1 MITTADTYLKFLQ
14 QPSSLNEAELEQ
26 VRVLTKRFGYLQS
39 AWTLRWLNTTETH
52 EKQEALHRAA
62 ALTYDRTILLQLQK
76 DPSIQIDTAA
86 LDTEAL
92 PLIEEAE
99 PLEDHELEGVT
110 LSDNRVAQFVTDA
123 KSGFDMNLDEIEVTP
138 RIPVPEKLNFEIDGS
153 IKQEDSPAL
162 STQKTFADWMKLMVS
177 GNAEGLAE
185 HHIENQDKQRKFEM
199 LDKFIQDKPKI
210 KADPTFDSDF
220 EVDDTIYFD
229 YKEMATETLAQLLFD
244 QKKYGKAI
252 KAYKALMVKI
262 PEKSSFFADQIKKAK
277 ALKAKE

>member
-14 QPSSLNEAELEQ
+14 RPSSLDEAELEQ
-26 VRVLTKRFGYLQS
+26 VRSLTKRFGYLQS
-39 AWTLRWLNTTETH
+39 AWTLRWLNATDTH

-76 DPSIQIDTAA
+76 DPFIEIDTAV

-92 PLIEEAE
+92 QLIEEAE

-110 LSDNRVAQFVTDA
+110 LSENRVAQFVTDA
-123 KSGFDMNLDEIEVTP
+123 KSGFDMDLDEIQVTP
-138 RIPVPEKLNFEIDGS
+138 RIPVPETLNFEIDGS
-153 IKQEDSPAL
+153 IEQKDTSTQ

-177 GNAEGLAE
+177 GNAEGLTE
-185 HHIENQDKQRKFEM
+185 HHIENQDKQRKFDM

-210 KADPTFDSDF
+210 KADPSFDSEF

-229 YKEMATETLAQLLFD
+229 YKEMATETLAQLLFN

-262 PEKSSFFADQIKKAK
+262 PEKSSFFADQIRKAK

>member
-14 QPSSLNEAELEQ
+14 QPSSLSEAELEQ
-26 VRVLTKRFGYLQS
+26 VRSLTKRFGYLQS
-39 AWTLRWLNTTETH
+39 AWTLRWLNATDTH

-76 DPSIQIDTAA
+76 DPSIEIDTAV
-86 LDTEAL
+86 LDTKAL
-92 PLIEEAE
+92 QLIEESE

-110 LSDNRVAQFVTDA
+110 LSENRVAQFVTDA
-123 KSGFDMNLDEIEVTP
+123 KSGFDMDLDEIQITP
-138 RIPVPEKLNFEIDGS
+138 RIPVPETLNFEIDGS
-153 IKQEDSPAL
+153 IEQKDAPPQ

-177 GNAEGLAE
+177 GNAEGLTE
-185 HHIENQDKQRKFEM
+185 HHIENQDKQRKFDM

-210 KADPTFDSDF
+210 KADPSFDSEF

-229 YKEMATETLAQLLFD
+229 YKEMATETLAQLLFN

-262 PEKSSFFADQIKKAK
+262 PEKSSFFADQIRKAK

>member
-26 VRVLTKRFGYLQS
+26 VRSLTKRFGYLQS
-39 AWTLRWLNTTETH
+39 AWTLRWLNATDTH

-76 DPSIQIDTAA
+76 DPSIEIDTAV
-86 LDTEAL
+86 LDTKAL
-92 PLIEEAE
+92 QLIEESE

-110 LSDNRVAQFVTDA
+110 LSENRVAQFVTDA
-123 KSGFDMNLDEIEVTP
+123 KSGFDMDLDEIQITP
-138 RIPVPEKLNFEIDGS
+138 RIPVPETLNFEIDGS
-153 IKQEDSPAL
+153 IEQKDVPPQ

-177 GNAEGLAE
+177 GNAEGLTE
-185 HHIENQDKQRKFEM
+185 HHIENQDKQRKFDM

-210 KADPTFDSDF
+210 KADPSFDSEF

-229 YKEMATETLAQLLFD
+229 YKEMATETLAQLLFN

-262 PEKSSFFADQIKKAK
+262 PEKSSFFADQIRKAK

>member
-14 QPSSLNEAELEQ
+14 QPSSLDEAELEQ
-26 VRVLTKRFGYLQS
+26 VRSLTKRFGYLQS
-39 AWTLRWLNTTETH
+39 AWTLRWLNATDTH

-76 DPSIQIDTAA
+76 DPFIEIDTAV

-92 PLIEEAE
+92 QLIEEAE

-110 LSDNRVAQFVTDA
+110 LSENRVAQFVTDA
-123 KSGFDMNLDEIEVTP
+123 KSGFDMDLDEIQVTP
-138 RIPVPEKLNFEIDGS
+138 RIPVPETLNFEIDGS
-153 IKQEDSPAL
+153 IEQKDTSTQ

-177 GNAEGLAE
+177 GNAEGLTE
-185 HHIENQDKQRKFEM
+185 HQIENQDKQRKFDM

-210 KADPTFDSDF
+210 KADPSFDSEF

-262 PEKSSFFADQIKKAK
+262 PEKSSFFADQIRKAK

>member
-14 QPSSLNEAELEQ
+14 QPSSLDEAELEQ
-26 VRVLTKRFGYLQS
+26 VRSLTKRFGYLQS
-39 AWTLRWLNTTETH
+39 AWTLRWLNATDTH

-76 DPSIQIDTAA
+76 DPFIEIDTAV

-92 PLIEEAE
+92 QLIEEAE

-110 LSDNRVAQFVTDA
+110 LSENRVAQFVTDA
-123 KSGFDMNLDEIEVTP
+123 KSGFDMDLDEIQVTP
-138 RIPVPEKLNFEIDGS
+138 RIPVPETLNFEIDGS
-153 IKQEDSPAL
+153 IEQKDASTQ

-177 GNAEGLAE
+177 GNAEGLTE
-185 HHIENQDKQRKFEM
+185 HQIENQDKQRKFDM

-210 KADPTFDSDF
+210 KADPSFDSEF

-262 PEKSSFFADQIKKAK
+262 PEKSSFFADQIRKAK

>member
-26 VRVLTKRFGYLQS
+26 VRSLTKRFGYLQS
-39 AWTLRWLNTTETH
+39 AWTLRWLNATDTH
-52 EKQEALHRAA
+52 EKQEALHHAA

-76 DPSIQIDTAA
+76 DPSIEIDTAV
-86 LDTEAL
+86 LDTKAL
-92 PLIEEAE
+92 QLIEESE

-110 LSDNRVAQFVTDA
+110 LSENRVAQFVTEA
-123 KSGFDMNLDEIEVTP
+123 KSGFDMDLDEIQVTP
-138 RIPVPEKLNFEIDGS
+138 RIPVPETLNFEIDGS
-153 IKQEDSPAL
+153 IEQKDAPPQ

-177 GNAEGLAE
+177 GNAEGLTE
-185 HHIENQDKQRKFEM
+185 HHIENQDKQRKFDM

-210 KADPTFDSDF
+210 KADPSFDSEF

-229 YKEMATETLAQLLFD
+229 YKEMATETLAQLLFN

-262 PEKSSFFADQIKKAK
+262 PEKSSFFADQIRKAK

>member
-14 QPSSLNEAELEQ
+14 RPSSLDEAELEQ
-26 VRVLTKRFGYLQS
+26 VRSLTKRFGYLQS
-39 AWTLRWLNTTETH
+39 AWTLRWLNATDTH

-76 DPSIQIDTAA
+76 DPFIEIDTAV

-92 PLIEEAE
+92 QLIEEAE

-110 LSDNRVAQFVTDA
+110 LSENRVAQFVTDA
-123 KSGFDMNLDEIEVTP
+123 KSGFDMDLDEIQVTP
-138 RIPVPEKLNFEIDGS
+138 RIPVPETLNFEIDGS
-153 IKQEDSPAL
+153 IEQKDTSTQ

-177 GNAEGLAE
+177 GNAEGLTE
-185 HHIENQDKQRKFEM
+185 HQIENQDKQRKFDM

-210 KADPTFDSDF
+210 KADPSFDSEF

-262 PEKSSFFADQIKKAK
+262 PEKSSFFADQIRKAK